1 MHSLCAYPL
10 HLSPRV
16 LFSSSSSFYEC
27 PMCYV
32 IPCVFSVV
40 CIVLSSLLSFPTT
53 RSCTVV
59 RPSLV
64 AREARAWSCPS
75 YAHAP
80 PPARRTRINQ
90 IFTPPQPPR
99 RRVGD
104 SDPQRPSTGCVW
116 RPILHFTYN
125 VQLGEWGFVRWI
137 GVNPGWFSREETR
150 LWRCFPHSTNKRMC
164 IERTIKKVVVVHPQ
178 GTSCVINNRMPNALH
193 FFFTF
198 YALRRLLPA
207 TPSTQCL

>member
-1 MHSLCAYPL
+1 MKTAIWCYFPL
-10 HLSPRV
+10 SAGISPHGRYRHMASGAQWRHLEVDATGRDRV
-16 LFSSSSSFYEC
+16 C
-27 PMCYV
+27 GW
-32 IPCVFSVV
+32 
-40 CIVLSSLLSFPTT
+40 LLVGYHVNGVS
-53 RSCTVV
+53 
-59 RPSLV
+59 RPG
-64 AREARAWSCPS
+64 
-75 YAHAP
+75 
-80 PPARRTRINQ
+80 
-90 IFTPPQPPR
+90 
-99 RRVGD
+99 RVGD